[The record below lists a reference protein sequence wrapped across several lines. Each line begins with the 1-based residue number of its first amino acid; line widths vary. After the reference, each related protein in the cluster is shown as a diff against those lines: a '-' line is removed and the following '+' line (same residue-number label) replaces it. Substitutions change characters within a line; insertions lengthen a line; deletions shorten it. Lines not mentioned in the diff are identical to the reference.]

1 MNAEEK
7 QMITIEEFMTP
18 EPYTLRE
25 TDSINDA
32 WEIMIGKHVRH
43 IPITDDNNHVLGLVT
58 QRDVLAATD
67 PGAIREAKSA
77 SHEVKSDVTLSEIM
91 IRDVTVI
98 HKEDSLRKAALYLQ
112 SHKYGCLPVVLDD
125 RLVGII
131 TDSDFIDIAINLI
144 EQAEVSEEEAMMDIE
159 SEPDIDDIDL
169 PEVDEVL

>member
-1 MNAEEK
+1 
-7 QMITIEEFMTP
+7 MITIEEFMTP
-18 EPYTLRE
+18 DPYTLRQS
-25 TDSINDA
+25 DSINDA
-32 WEIMIGKHVRH
+32 WEVMIGKHVRH
-43 IPITDDNNHVLGLVT
+43 IPVTDDNNHVVGLVT

-98 HKEDSLRKAALYLQ
+98 RKDDSLRQAALYLQ
-112 SHKYGCLPVVLDD
+112 THKYGCLPVVVDD

-144 EQAEVSEEEAMMDIE
+144 EQVEVSEEESLMDYE
-159 SEPDIDDIDL
+159 AEQDIDDIDL
-169 PEVDEVL
+169 PETDEMI